1 MGLNTPERFKGKE
14 AFYEKMVR
22 MFVKDLPA
30 QWSDFDTAAA
40 DIEATKKFVHTI
52 KGVAGNLD
60 AKAIYQSAV
69 DFEASLRANQ
79 PDAELYRK
87 FIDACDELKN
97 ALPA

>member
-22 MFVKDLPA
+22 MFVKDLPE
-30 QWSDFDTAAA
+30 QWAGFDAAAA
-40 DIEATKKFVHTI
+40 DMENTKKFVHKI

-60 AKAIYQSAV
+60 ARAIYNSAV
-69 DFEASLRANQ
+69 EFEASLRANE

-87 FIDACDELKN
+87 FIEACSDLKN
-97 ALPA
+97 SLPA

>member
-30 QWSDFDTAAA
+30 QWADFDTAAA
-40 DIEATKKFVHTI
+40 DLEGTKKFVHTI
-52 KGVAGNLD
+52 KGVAGNLE
-60 AKAIYQSAV
+60 ATAIYQSAV
-69 DFEASLRANQ
+69 DFEASLRANE
-79 PDAELYRK
+79 PNAALYQK
-87 FIDACDELKN
+87 FIEACNDLKN

>member
-22 MFVKDLPA
+22 LFVKDLPE
-30 QWSDFDTAAA
+30 QWADFDTAVA
-40 DIEATKKFVHTI
+40 DIENTKKFVHTT

-60 AKAIYQSAV
+60 ARAIYQCAV

-87 FIDACDELKN
+87 FIEACNDLKN
-97 ALPA
+97 SLPA